1 MRYLILA
8 FALGVCACQQFSQ
21 LPALSPLLWASALLA
36 GAACCKSGRMRP
48 LLLGLLACVLG
59 LSWAVWRS
67 QLRLDDALALA
78 LEGQDL
84 PVIGE
89 IADLPERTAYG
100 LRFVLRLHQA
110 PAGVPQTVLL
120 SWYGGQGGRGG
131 ELPALRAGEL
141 WQLTL
146 RLHRPHGSRNLHGFD
161 YEAWLFERGIRA
173 AGYVRPRGARRL
185 ADLAEGARPRLQRMR
200 QQIRERIEA
209 ALPEGQWRGVLS
221 ALAVGDQSAVPAAQ
235 WRLFSQTGVTHL
247 MSISGGHVTLFAAL
261 IAWLAR
267 RLWSR
272 VPALCL
278 RLPAQKAA
286 LLCGALAA
294 AFYVLLAGFG
304 VPAQR
309 TLYMLLAVCAG
320 LWLGR
325 TADAWRSLALG
336 LGLVLLYD
344 PWAGLSPGFWLSFG
358 AVAALLW
365 VGLAAGLRTAGW
377 RAWLWSQWRAQWAII
392 VLSLPVLLGLFQQ
405 FSLVSPLANAI
416 AIPLISALVTP
427 LILAFAVLPLPSL
440 AELAHWLLTVLM
452 QVLSGLA
459 SLPVA
464 TWQQA
469 APPAW
474 LAAAGVLAAF
484 WALLP
489 AALPGRIAV
498 LGCCLPLLC
507 WTPPRPPPGSF
518 SAVVLDVGQGL
529 AVHVQTAGHDLLFDA
544 GPQYSAESDSGE
556 RLIFPYLRAAGV
568 RRLDRLIIS
577 HDDSDHSGGAL
588 ALLRLLPV
596 AELWGSLPAQS
607 PIVQRAGGQHA
618 CRRGEFWEW
627 EGVRFEVLHPG
638 ENSALDKDNNQSCVL
653 RIADARWSLLLSADI
668 EAPAEADLLA
678 WNAAALRSSVL
689 VAPHHGSKTSS
700 QPAFIA
706 AVGAQQVIF
715 TSGYRN
721 RFRHPAPEVLARYAA
736 TGAALYRSDLHG
748 AVMLGEDND
757 AAHVAW
763 ERGVRARYWQGH

>member
-8 FALGVCACQQFSQ
+8 FALGVCACQRFSQ
-21 LPALSPLLWASALLA
+21 LPALSPLLWACALLA
-36 GAACCKSGRMRP
+36 GVACCRLGRLR
-48 LLLGLLACVLG
+48 LVLLGLLACALG

-67 QLRLDDALALA
+67 QLRLDEALTLA
-78 LEGQDL
+78 LEGQDVA
-84 PVIGE
+84 VIGE

-100 LRFVLRLHQA
+100 LRSVLRVHQG
-110 PAGVPQTVLL
+110 PAGVPQMLL
-120 SWYGGQGGRGG
+120 ISWYAGRKA
-131 ELPALRAGEL
+131 EPPALRAGEL
-141 WQLTL
+141 WQVTL
-146 RLHRPHGSRNLHGFD
+146 RLHRPHGNRNPHGFD

-173 AGYVRPRGARRL
+173 VGYVRPQGAYRL
-185 ADLAEGARPRLQRMR
+185 ADLADGAGPRLQRMR
-200 QQIRERIEA
+200 QLIRERIEA
-209 ALPEGQWRGVLS
+209 VLPEGQWRGVLS
-221 ALAVGDQSAVPAAQ
+221 ALAVGDQSAVPAEQ

-267 RLWSR
+267 HLWAR

-286 LLCGALAA
+286 VLGGAFAA

-325 TADAWRSLALG
+325 TADAWRSLAMG
-336 LGLVLLYD
+336 LLLVMLYD
-344 PWAGLSPGFWLSFG
+344 PWVGLSPGFWLSFG

-365 VGLAAGLRTAGW
+365 AGLAAGRQAAGW
-377 RAWLWSQWRAQWAII
+377 RSWLLAQWRAQWAII
-392 VLSLPVLLGLFQQ
+392 VLSLPILLGLFQQ

-416 AIPLISALVTP
+416 AIPLISAVVTP

-440 AELAHWLLTVLM
+440 AELAHWLLAGLM
-452 QVLSGLA
+452 QVLLWLS
-459 SLPVA
+459 SLSLA

-474 LAAAGVLAAF
+474 LVAAGVFAAF

-489 AALPGRIAV
+489 RAVPGRIA
-498 LGCCLPLLC
+498 LFGCCLPLLC
-507 WTPPRPPPGSF
+507 WTPLRPLPGQF

-529 AVHVQTAGHDLLFDA
+529 AVHVQTATHDLLFDA
-544 GPQYSAESDSGE
+544 GPQYSTDSDSGE
-556 RLIFPYLRAAGV
+556 RVIFPYLRAAGV
-568 RRLDRLIIS
+568 RRLDRMFVS

-596 AELWGSLPAQS
+596 GELWGSLPAQS

-618 CRRGEFWEW
+618 CRRGESWDW
-627 EGVRFEVLHPG
+627 DGVRFELLHPAADSG
-638 ENSALDKDNNQSCVL
+638 SAKDNDQSCVL
-653 RIADARWSLLLSADI
+653 RIADARWSLLLTADI
-668 EAPAEADLLA
+668 EAASESELLA
-678 WNAAALRSSVL
+678 WNPAALRSTVM

-721 RFRHPAPEVLARYAA
+721 RFRHPAPEVLARYAEA
-736 TGAALYRSDLHG
+736 DAALYRSDLHG
-748 AVMLGEDND
+748 AVLLGEDNGG
-757 AAHVAW
+757 AHLLW
-763 ERGVRARYWQGH
+763 ERRVHARYWQGH